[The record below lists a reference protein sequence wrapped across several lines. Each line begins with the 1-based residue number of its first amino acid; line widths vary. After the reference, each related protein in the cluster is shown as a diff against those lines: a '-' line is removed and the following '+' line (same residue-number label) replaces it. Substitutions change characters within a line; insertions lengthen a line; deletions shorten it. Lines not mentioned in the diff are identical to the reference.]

1 MKSVLV
7 IGHKT
12 ILANILNLF
21 PRFDE
26 RSSAGERGVPSS
38 AAKTEVCQVFMLQ
51 KGSGVMDNHYQLKM
65 TEKPTQTAISV
76 EDTEDRFFTMLMN

>member
-1 MKSVLV
+1 MLV

-12 ILANILNLF
+12 ISANILNLF
-21 PRFDE
+21 PRLDA

-65 TEKPTQTAISV
+65 TEKLTQTAISV
-76 EDTEDRFFTMLMN
+76 EDTEDRLFIMLMN

>member
-1 MKSVLV
+1 MLV

-12 ILANILNLF
+12 ILANILNLL

-26 RSSAGERGVPSS
+26 RSSAEERGVPSS
-38 AAKTEVCQVFMLQ
+38 AAKTEVCQVFTLQ

-65 TEKPTQTAISV
+65 TENLTQTAISV
-76 EDTEDRFFTMLMN
+76 EDTEDRFFIMLMN

>member
-21 PRFDE
+21 LRFDA
-26 RSSAGERGVPSS
+26 RSSAGERGVPST

-51 KGSGVMDNHYQLKM
+51 KGSGVMDNHYLLKM
-65 TEKPTQTAISV
+65 TK
-76 EDTEDRFFTMLMN
+76 N